1 MGTLTLRPEPLT
13 REAFAS
19 FGDVIETGGAES
31 FAINEGTAT
40 RFHDLA
46 HVDVAGE
53 GGRPLISILR
63 AQPRGL
69 PFTVRMMER
78 HPLGS
83 QAFIPLAPARLLVL
97 AAPAGDPPR
106 PEELRL
112 FATNG
117 RQGVNF
123 RKGVWHHPLLT
134 LDRENEFLVI
144 DRGGPG
150 ENYDEAFFDPGNGK
164 IVIVEG

>member
-1 MGTLTLRPEPLT
+1 MSTLALRPASLT

-19 FGDVIETGGAES
+19 FGDVVETGGAES
-31 FAINEGTAT
+31 AVINEGTAT
-40 RFHDLA
+40 RFYDLA
-46 HVDVAGE
+46 HVDVADE

-63 AQPRGL
+63 AQPRSL
-69 PFTVRMMER
+69 PLTVRMMER

-83 QAFIPLAPARLLVL
+83 QAFIPLAPARFLVL
-97 AAPAGDPPR
+97 VGPAGDAPR
-106 PEELRL
+106 PEEFRL

-123 RKGVWHHPLLT
+123 RKGVWHHPLLAV
-134 LDRENEFLVI
+134 DRESEFLVI

-150 ENYDEAFFDPGNGK
+150 ENYDEAFFDPGGGK
-164 IVIVEG
+164 IVIVES